1 MNIKKLDPSASSVA
15 AFGNQL
21 RKSRMEKGWTQVQLG
36 RLLGC
41 TGAHISG
48 LETGAKSPS
57 SQFAK
62 KADDLFGTGLTFQIL
77 CRAIKD
83 QVFLD
88 GFTELSH
95 EEVRAAEI
103 RTFELNVIPGLFQTP
118 QYAAALASTN
128 VRHGTLTEAQ
138 ARERLAFLE
147 NRQRQLITAATAP
160 RFYAILDES
169 CLRRMVGDPEVMDIQ
184 FDHLERLAMRPKV
197 TIQAVPFSMGD
208 FQPFNGPMVL
218 LTMRD
223 RSLLGYCESAARGYL
238 ERDLDLLKAWE
249 VAYDQLQVNALGPGQ
264 TLDRIRTVRRELQ
277 HD

>member
-36 RLLGC
+36 KLMGC

-57 SQFAK
+57 PQFAK
-62 KADDLFGTGLTFQIL
+62 RADELFGTGLTFQIL

-88 GFTELSH
+88 GFTELSN

-103 RTFELNVIPGLFQTP
+103 RTFELGVIPGMFQAP
-118 QYAAALASTN
+118 HYAAALASAH
-128 VRHGTLTEAQ
+128 VGRGAITEAQ

-147 NRQRQLITAATAP
+147 NRQRHLITAPTAP
-160 RFYAILDES
+160 RFYAIMSES
-169 CLRRMVGDPEVMDIQ
+169 CLRQVVGGPEVMDVQ
-184 FDHLERLAMRPKV
+184 LDHLERLATRPKV
-197 TIQAVPFSMGD
+197 TIQAVPFSMGEL
-208 FQPFNGPMVL
+208 QPFNGPMVL

-238 ERDLDLLKAWE
+238 ERDLDLLRAWE
-249 VAYDQLQVNALGPGQ
+249 VAYDQLQVNALSPAH
-264 TLDRIRTVRRELQ
+264 TLDLIRTVRRELH